1 MQYVQLNKMISEPC
15 TPRHKRK
22 LFSLKCSF
30 GYAMRKPHRDKNLQ
44 YSKKSKSGDY
54 KERPVDEK
62 YRKVFVTAHVVL
74 RTAAM
79 FLTG

>member
-1 MQYVQLNKMISEPC
+1 
-15 TPRHKRK
+15 
-22 LFSLKCSF
+22 
-30 GYAMRKPHRDKNLQ
+30 MRKPHQEKNLQ

-54 KERPVDEK
+54 KERQVDEK
-62 YRKVFVTAHVVL
+62 YRKVFVTVVL

>member
-1 MQYVQLNKMISEPC
+1 MMSVISGQAC
-15 TPRHKRK
+15 TPRYKRK

-30 GYAMRKPHRDKNLQ
+30 GYAMRKPHQEKNLQ

-54 KERPVDEK
+54 KERQVDEK
-62 YRKVFVTAHVVL
+62 YRKVFVTVVL

>member
-1 MQYVQLNKMISEPC
+1 
-15 TPRHKRK
+15 
-22 LFSLKCSF
+22 
-30 GYAMRKPHRDKNLQ
+30 MRKPHRDKNLQ
-44 YSKKSKSGDY
+44 YSKKSKSGYY
-54 KERPVDEK
+54 KERQVDEK